1 MEMISKLV
9 AFFQSAQMD
18 AWVVFL
24 LMVTEF
30 WLGRTDL
37 VKPASTIEVA
47 LLGAKK
53 VLDFVKGIM
62 GLNKAP

>member
-1 MEMISKLV
+1 MEMIQKLI
-9 AFFQSAQMD
+9 AFFQSAHMD

-24 LMVTEF
+24 LMITEY
-30 WLGRTDL
+30 WLGKTDM
-37 VKPASTIEVA
+37 VKPASTIEVI

-53 VLDFVKGIM
+53 ILDFVKGIM